1 MLNSF
6 VQRSFFMGDQKSL
19 ISKAFFAFQNE
30 APQHAKAWMNSVQGL
45 AAASALDE
53 KTRELAYLSVLAVLR
68 LESGIPFH
76 VQTAKKAGAKRD
88 EVISA
93 ILLGLTPAGHSV
105 TQVLPTALEAY
116 DVQ

>member
-1 MLNSF
+1 
-6 VQRSFFMGDQKSL
+6 MGDQKSL

-30 APQHAKAWMNSVQGL
+30 APQHCVKGL
-45 AAASALDE
+45 AAATALDE
-53 KTRELAYLSVLAVLR
+53 KTRELAYIAVLSVLR

-76 VQTAKKAGAKRD
+76 VQAAKKAGAKRD

-105 TQVLPTALEAY
+105 TQVLPAAIAAY
-116 DVQ
+116 DEQ

>member
-1 MLNSF
+1 MA
-6 VQRSFFMGDQKSL
+6 DKKSL

-30 APQHAKAWMNSVQGL
+30 APQHAQAWMNCVKGL
-45 AAASALDE
+45 AAATALDD
-53 KTRELAYLSVLAVLR
+53 KTRELAYIAVLAVLR

-76 VQTAKKAGAKRD
+76 VQAAKKAGAKRD

-105 TQVLPTALEAY
+105 TQVLPAAIEAY
-116 DVQ
+116 DAQ